1 MRKISSFIL
10 AVVVCMTAL
19 TGCNSAPKDPGPPPS
34 DVINN
39 SGSSAGNS
47 NSNNSSTGN
56 STSDSI
62 NNSTGNGSQ
71 STDSASQSTDS
82 TSQSTDSTPQSTDTS
97 SQSTGST
104 PQGTSSSPQ
113 STGSVPQSTGSTPQG
128 SSSTQQSS
136 SSIPQNTY
144 SWEVL
149 QNAVSVRIGNFGRKD
164 WYINMYDNAAARTM
178 LGYLSSSEMRF
189 PTYNYDGEHGFVSQ
203 SVRGSYTR
211 NDEVTVADVK
221 AGELYLLSGGQLRF
235 YFKDSKGVNINATP
249 IGYYVETD
257 GLADAVVD
265 AYTSNLGD
273 PWGVDVYFNIR
284 KTN

>member
-1 MRKISSFIL
+1 MKKISSFIPAIIL
-10 AVVVCMTAL
+10 CMTAL

-47 NSNNSSTGN
+47 NSNSAENSEPN
-56 STSDSI
+56 SI
-62 NNSTGNGSQ
+62 NNETVGGEPNIN
-71 STDSASQSTDS
+71 S
-82 TSQSTDSTPQSTDTS
+82 TSQSTN
-97 SQSTGST
+97 
-104 PQGTSSSPQ
+104 
-113 STGSVPQSTGSTPQG
+113 SVL
-128 SSSTQQSS
+128 
-136 SSIPQNTY
+136 
-144 SWEVL
+144 E
-149 QNAVSVRIGNFGRKD
+149 NAVSVRIGNFGRKD

-203 SVRGSYTR
+203 SVRGSYAR
-211 NDEVTVADVK
+211 DDEITVADVK
-221 AGELYLLSGGQLRF
+221 AGELYLFSGGQLRF

-249 IGYYVETD
+249 IGYYVETN
-257 GLADAVVD
+257 GLADAVVE

-273 PWGVDVYFNIR
+273 SWGVDVYFNIR